1 MKPLA
6 ERMRPKSLDDVIGQR
21 HILGEGKILR
31 KLILSQNI
39 MNMIFYGPP
48 GTGKTTLAN
57 VIAGYTHKRFYKINA
72 TVASVGDIKDIIS
85 DSKGLLNTAGTLIY
99 IDEIQ
104 NFNKKQQQVLLEFIE
119 TGEISLI
126 ASTTENPH
134 HCVYKAIL
142 SRSNV
147 FEFKPLENEDV
158 AVGMKRAIKLLEEN
172 DFEGYS
178 IEYDDDAL
186 YAIADFSDGDMRKA
200 LNLLEI
206 AVYSL
211 EAGANMSL
219 QLDKAAVMECL
230 SKKMVYSDSSGD
242 YHYDLLS
249 AFQKSIRG
257 SDANA
262 ALHYM
267 AKLIKTGDLQSI
279 TRRLLVI
286 AAEDIGLAYPNAITI
301 VKSCTDSAA
310 QLGFPEA
317 RIPLAQAAILL
328 ATLPKSN
335 SAIAAID
342 VALREIEIKNTGQ
355 IPMHIRCNHYQG
367 AESLGRG
374 VGYKYPHDY
383 ENGYVQQQYLPDEIA
398 GSVYYVPGENKFER
412 SLREQQERIRKQSK
426 STKE

>member
-6 ERMRPKSLDDVIGQR
+6 ERMRPQSLEEFIGQN
-21 HILGEGKILR
+21 HIIGEGKILR
-31 KLILSQNI
+31 KLIMSKNI

-57 VIAGYTHKRFYKINA
+57 VIAGHTSKRFYKLNA
-72 TVASVGDIKDIIS
+72 TVSSVSDIKEIIS
-85 DSKGLLNTAGTLIY
+85 DTKGLLNAAGTLLY

-142 SRSNV
+142 SRSSV
-147 FEFKPLENEDV
+147 FEFHPLGKAEIKTGLER
-158 AVGMKRAIKLLEEN
+158 AVGLLEQN

-178 IEYDDDAL
+178 IVYEDAAL
-186 YAIADFSDGDMRKA
+186 DVISDFCDGDMRKA

-211 EAGANMSL
+211 EAGADMRMEL
-219 QLDKAAVMECL
+219 GKEAVIECL

-242 YHYDLLS
+242 YHYDLIS

-262 ALHYM
+262 ALHYL
-267 AKLIKTGDLQSI
+267 AKLINAGDLQSI
-279 TRRLLVI
+279 SRRLLVI
-286 AAEDIGLAYPNAITI
+286 AAEDIGLAYPNAISI
-301 VKSCTDSAA
+301 VKACTDSAA

-317 RIPLAQAAILL
+317 RIPLAQAVILL

-335 SAIAAID
+335 SVITAID
-342 VALREIEIKNTGQ
+342 AALHEIDTKNTGQ
-355 IPMHIRCNHYQG
+355 VPMHLRCNHYSG

-374 VGYKYPHDY
+374 IGYKYPHDY
-383 ENGYVQQQYLPDEIA
+383 EHGYVKQQYMPDEIA
-398 GSVYYVPGENKFER
+398 GSVYYIPGENKFEKGI
-412 SLREQQERIRKQSK
+412 REHQRRIRG
-426 STKE
+426 ENHE